1 MSLISA
7 WSISLDS
14 NFKVCQVDLI
24 WQDSACK
31 IANIIIIIVDE
42 AYVTIST
49 AVCNAI

>member
-1 MSLISA
+1 MSYPGPIQNITLR
-7 WSISLDS
+7 SIY
-14 NFKVCQVDLI
+14 VI
-24 WQDSACK
+24 WQDSAYK